1 MNEDTSIV
9 RFNQPNEIDD
19 PLTSLLRSG
28 ARQLLEQ
35 AIEAEVAA
43 FLTSMKDFKLADGRD
58 QLVRHSHGPE
68 RMIQTGIGAIE
79 VQQVKI
85 RDRALRPDG
94 ERIRFNSPLLPPAC
108 FMNIIEANQLVKTK
122 IISN

>member
-9 RFNQPNEIDD
+9 WFNQPDEIDD
-19 PLTSLLRSG
+19 PLTGLLRSG
-28 ARQLLEQ
+28 ARRLLEQ

-43 FLTSMKDFKLADGRD
+43 FLTSMRDFKLADGRD

-85 RDRALRPDG
+85 RDRAFRPGG
-94 ERIRFNSPLLPPAC
+94 ERIRFNSPLLPPARC
-108 FMNIIEANQLVKTK
+108 MDIIEANQQVKMRM
-122 IISN
+122 ICN

>member
-1 MNEDTSIV
+1 MNEDPSIV
-9 RFNQPNEIDD
+9 RFRQPDEIAD
-19 PLTSLLRSG
+19 PLTALLRSG
-28 ARQLLEQ
+28 ACQLLEQ

-79 VQQVKI
+79 VQQVKV
-85 RDRALRPDG
+85 RDRALRPAG
-94 ERIRFNSPLLPPAC
+94 ERIRFNSPLLPPTR
-108 FMNIIEANQLVKTK
+108 FMDIIETNQRVKTRMAC
-122 IISN
+122 N